1 MFMCVL
7 LLRVVGSIILS
18 SSPSQLPSPFKAEQQ
33 VSSYKCVFYHSTL
46 HYLAVFGEDYES
58 VTATTTFMP
67 YYYMIQCT
75 MLKTID
81 DGIVEPLE
89 EYLTVNLERTHDL
102 DFRIQLSETIA
113 TITIKDNDGR
123 LSSHICSRYTI
134 AIEPL
139 VMVFV
144 TLTECYFNNKT
155 YTDGDN
161 ITFSSGD
168 GCSIW

>member
-75 MLKTID
+75 MLK
-81 DGIVEPLE
+81 PLMTE
-89 EYLTVNLERTHDL
+89 LLNHWKSTS
-102 DFRIQLSETIA
+102 LSILR
-113 TITIKDNDGR
+113 G
-123 LSSHICSRYTI
+123 L
-134 AIEPL
+134 
-139 VMVFV
+139 M
-144 TLTECYFNNKT
+144 TLT
-155 YTDGDN
+155 
-161 ITFSSGD
+161 SGSNSVKQLQPSPSRIMMVGFRHIFALD
-168 GCSIW
+168 TL